1 MVFRDPTWTDR
12 AYVFGYP
19 PVPTMMDAYV
29 SVHDGEVI
37 NPRVLTIQSG
47 EVVNPEVISQQRQRF
62 FLCSST
68 TRGG

>member
-1 MVFRDPTWTDR
+1 
-12 AYVFGYP
+12 
-19 PVPTMMDAYV
+19 MMDAYV